1 MLSDRMSAPQ
11 RGIAADTLRAM
22 RWPTTTEPT
31 TEPRS
36 ETTTGAARPLGS
48 RMLAALSR
56 TTLAVL
62 AALAAP
68 AAAGAST
75 AALQAETAAPVPA
88 PAVCADESARFDA
101 IAADY
106 DAFRLTVYPE
116 YALQR
121 GIKDRAGEWTDTSL
135 AGVHKRAAQVVE
147 FVGLLREVDPARLSE
162 RDRTDHAL
170 LLREL
175 ELSDEGFRFG
185 SWMMP
190 VGGRSGPHQQIAQ
203 LADFGSFATFA
214 DYDAFVN
221 KILGARGM
229 VLGTIEVMRRGL
241 EEGVVPPKVT
251 VVQVPA
257 QVGAVRRSLRETL
270 GRPFR
275 SIPASIGEA
284 KRAELR
290 ARFERGLDETDSA
303 LTELEAFLL
312 ADYIPACRETVGAR
326 DLKAGD
332 GAAGLAWYG
341 YQLRLHTTTDRSAEA
356 IHATGLA
363 EVARIRAEMMQV
375 IARTDWHAA
384 DPARAA
390 LSEDARFSAFI
401 AYLRSD
407 PRFYVASAEELL
419 ARYRE
424 VCKRIDPKL
433 PALFKT
439 LPRLTY
445 GVREIPRFMAP
456 AQTTAYYQP
465 GSPQRGEPGWFYAN
479 TYALDQRPTYEFVPL
494 SLHEAV
500 PGHHFQIALAQE
512 LDGLREF
519 RKDLDST
526 AFVEGWALYAERLGI
541 EMGLFTDPYD
551 DFGRLLYEMWR
562 ATRLVVDTGLHA
574 FGWSREQAI
583 DYMKANTALSEINIV
598 NEVDRY
604 IGWPGQACAYKIGEL
619 EIRAMRAKA
628 EAELGRA
635 FDIRAFHDAV
645 LLEGPLPLD
654 VLWRNI
660 DAWIAREKA
669 RAVNG

>member
-1 MLSDRMSAPQ
+1 MLADRTRAAAVF
-11 RGIAADTLRAM
+11 AADTLRGM
-22 RWPTTTEPT
+22 RRNTSIGCIE
-31 TEPRS
+31 
-36 ETTTGAARPLGS
+36 GARNARP
-48 RMLAALSR
+48 RNLAFGLAWAL
-56 TTLAVL
+56 L
-62 AALAAP
+62 LAAP
-68 AAAGAST
+68 PCLPAAA
-75 AALQAETAAPVPA
+75 AAVPAAAQAAAPT
-88 PAVCADESARFDA
+88 VCTEETARFDS
-101 IAADY
+101 IAAEY
-106 DAFRLTVYPE
+106 DAFRLVVYPE

-121 GIKDRAGEWTDTSL
+121 GVKDRAGEWTDTSL
-135 AGVHKRAAQVVE
+135 AGVHKRAAQIVE
-147 FVGLLREVDPARLSE
+147 FVGLLREVDPAKLSE
-162 RDRTDHAL
+162 RDSTDHAL

-175 ELSDEGFRFG
+175 ALSDEGFRFG

-203 LADFGSFATFA
+203 LADFGSFASFA
-214 DYDAFVN
+214 DYDAFV
-221 KILGARGM
+221 KKLLGARGM
-229 VLGTIEVMRRGL
+229 ILGTIEVMRRGL

-251 VVQVPA
+251 VVQVPM

-275 SIPASIGEA
+275 AIPPSIGEA
-284 KRAELR
+284 ERAELR
-290 ARFERGLDETDSA
+290 AAFERGLDQTDTA
-303 LTELEAFLL
+303 LTELEAFLRS
-312 ADYIPACRETVGAR
+312 DYIPACRETVGAR

-332 GAAGLAWYG
+332 AAAGLAWYA

-375 IARTDWHAA
+375 IARTDWFAA

-390 LSEDARFSAFI
+390 LSDDERFAAFI
-401 AYLRSD
+401 AYLRTD
-407 PRFYVASAEELL
+407 PRFYVTSAEELL

-512 LDGLREF
+512 LEGMREF

-541 EMGLFTDPYD
+541 EMGLFGDPYD

-574 FGWSREQAI
+574 FGWPREQAI
-583 DYMKANTALSEINIV
+583 AYMSANTALSEINIV

-619 EIRAMRAKA
+619 EIRDMRATA
-628 EAELGRA
+628 EAALGRA

-669 RAVNG
+669 RVK